1 MCRLL
6 YNKQVGRV
14 YLQEIAP
21 LVYGQISKLF
31 IMNGTNLFKI
41 ALRALANN
49 KLRAFLTMLGIIIG
63 VASVITM
70 LAIGQGSK
78 KSIQQQISEMGSNMI
93 IIHPGADMRGGVRQ
107 DASSMETLKQ
117 TDYDAIKDEC
127 NYISA
132 ISPSVS
138 SNGQWINGNN
148 NTQSSIYGVNQD
160 YLTIRQLKIA
170 DGEMF
175 TDSDIKTAA
184 KVCVLGQTVVDYL
197 FPDGSDPIGR
207 VVRFNSIPFRVIGVL
222 KKKGY
227 NSMGMDQ
234 DDLVLAPY
242 TTVMKRILA
251 QTYLSEIVCSAITE
265 EASEPAQDQI
275 TQILRRTHKL
285 KDATDTTEGD
295 DDDFNIRSQEEIS
308 SMMNSTMS
316 TITILLGSVAGISL
330 IVGGIG
336 IMNIMYVSVTERTR
350 EIGLRM
356 SVGARGIDILNQ
368 FLIEAILLS
377 VTGGIIGVILG
388 VSISVSLQ
396 QFAHVATQIEPWSII
411 MSFAVCTF
419 TGVFFGWYPA
429 KKAARLDPIEAIR
442 YE

>member
-1 MCRLL
+1 MNYQNLL
-6 YNKQVGRV
+6 
-14 YLQEIAP
+14 
-21 LVYGQISKLF
+21 
-31 IMNGTNLFKI
+31 KI
-41 ALRALANN
+41 ALRAIAAN
-49 KLRAFLTMLGIIIG
+49 KMRSFLTALGIIIG
-63 VASVITM
+63 IAAVITM

-78 KSIQQQISEMGSNMI
+78 ASIKANIAEMGSNMI
-93 IIHPGADMRGGVRQ
+93 MISPGADMRGGVRQ

-117 TDYDAIKDEC
+117 ADYQSIKEDC

-132 ISPSVS
+132 ISPTVNS
-138 SNGQWINGNN
+138 SGQWIYGNN

-160 YLTIRQLKIA
+160 YLSIRQLKVA

-175 TDSDIKTAA
+175 TDTDIKAAA
-184 KVCVLGQTVVDYL
+184 KVCILGQTVVDYL
-197 FPDGSDPIGR
+197 FPDGSDPIGK
-207 VVRFNSIPFRVIGVL
+207 VVRFNSIPFRVVGVL
-222 KKKGY
+222 QKKGY

-251 QTYLSEIVCSAITE
+251 QTYLGGIVCSAITE
-265 EASEPAQDQI
+265 EASQPAQDQI
-275 TQILRRTHKL
+275 SEILRRNHKL
-285 KDATDTTEGD
+285 KDATETTEAD
-295 DDDFNIRSQEEIS
+295 EDDFNIRSQEEIS

-316 TITILLGSVAGISL
+316 IIIILLGSVAGISL
-330 IVGGIG
+330 LVGGIG

-388 VSISVSLQ
+388 VSLSLSQ
-396 QFAHVATQIEPWSII
+396 NAFLHIATQIEPWSII

>member
-1 MCRLL
+1 MNYQNLL
-6 YNKQVGRV
+6 
-14 YLQEIAP
+14 
-21 LVYGQISKLF
+21 
-31 IMNGTNLFKI
+31 KI
-41 ALRALANN
+41 ALRAIAAN
-49 KLRAFLTMLGIIIG
+49 KMRSFLTALGIIIG
-63 VASVITM
+63 IAAVITM

-78 KSIQQQISEMGSNMI
+78 ASIKANIAEMGSNMI
-93 IIHPGADMRGGVRQ
+93 MISPGADMRGGVRQ

-117 TDYDAIKDEC
+117 ADYQSIKEDC

-132 ISPSVS
+132 ISPTVNS
-138 SNGQWINGNN
+138 SGQWIYGNN

-160 YLTIRQLKIA
+160 YLSIRQLKVA

-175 TDSDIKTAA
+175 TDTDIKAAA
-184 KVCVLGQTVVDYL
+184 KVCILGQTVVDYL
-197 FPDGSDPIGR
+197 FPDGSDPIGK
-207 VVRFNSIPFRVIGVL
+207 VVRFNNIPFRVIGVL
-222 KKKGY
+222 QKKGY

-251 QTYLSEIVCSAITE
+251 QTYLGGIVCSAITE
-265 EASEPAQDQI
+265 EASQPAQDQI
-275 TQILRRTHKL
+275 SEILRRNHKL
-285 KDATDTTEGD
+285 KDATETTEAD
-295 DDDFNIRSQEEIS
+295 EDDFNIRSQEEIS

-330 IVGGIG
+330 LVGGIG

-388 VSISVSLQ
+388 VSLSLSLNA
-396 QFAHVATQIEPWSII
+396 FLHIATQIEPWSII

>member
-1 MCRLL
+1 
-6 YNKQVGRV
+6 
-14 YLQEIAP
+14 
-21 LVYGQISKLF
+21 
-31 IMNGTNLFKI
+31 MNYQNLFKI
-41 ALRALANN
+41 AIRAIAAN
-49 KLRAFLTMLGIIIG
+49 KMRSFLTALGIIIG
-63 VASVITM
+63 IAAVITM

-78 KSIQQQISEMGSNMI
+78 ASIKANIAEMGSNMI
-93 IIHPGADMRGGVRQ
+93 MISPGADMRGGVRQ

-117 TDYDAIKDEC
+117 ADYQSIKDEC

-132 ISPSVS
+132 ISPTVNS
-138 SNGQWINGNN
+138 SGQWIYGNN

-160 YLTIRQLKIA
+160 YLSIRQLKVA

-175 TDSDIKTAA
+175 TDTDIKAA
-184 KVCVLGQTVVDYL
+184 SKVCILGQTVVNYL
-197 FPDGSDPIGR
+197 FPDGSDPIGK

-242 TTVMKRILA
+242 TTVMKRIMA
-251 QTYLSEIVCSAITE
+251 QTYLGGIVCSAITE
-265 EASEPAQDQI
+265 EASQPAQDQI
-275 TQILRRTHKL
+275 TEILRRNHKL
-285 KDATDTTEGD
+285 KDATDTTEADEDG
-295 DDDFNIRSQEEIS
+295 FNIRSQEEIS

-330 IVGGIG
+330 LVGGIG

-388 VSISVSLQ
+388 VSLSLSLNY
-396 QFAHVATQIEPWSII
+396 FFHIATQIEPWSII

>member
-1 MCRLL
+1 MNYQNLL
-6 YNKQVGRV
+6 
-14 YLQEIAP
+14 
-21 LVYGQISKLF
+21 
-31 IMNGTNLFKI
+31 KI
-41 ALRALANN
+41 ALRAIAAN
-49 KLRAFLTMLGIIIG
+49 KMRSFLTALGIIIG
-63 VASVITM
+63 IAAVITM

-78 KSIQQQISEMGSNMI
+78 ASIKANIAEMGSNMI
-93 IIHPGADMRGGVRQ
+93 MISPGADMRGGVRQ

-117 TDYDAIKDEC
+117 ADYQSIKEDC

-132 ISPSVS
+132 ISPTVNS
-138 SNGQWINGNN
+138 SGQWIYGNN

-160 YLTIRQLKIA
+160 YLSIRQLKVA

-175 TDSDIKTAA
+175 TDADIKAAA
-184 KVCVLGQTVVDYL
+184 KVCILGQTVVDYL
-197 FPDGSDPIGR
+197 FPDGSDPIGK
-207 VVRFNSIPFRVIGVL
+207 VVRFNSIPFRVVGVL
-222 KKKGY
+222 QKKGY

-251 QTYLSEIVCSAITE
+251 QTYLGGIVCSGITE
-265 EASEPAQDQI
+265 EASQPAQDQI
-275 TQILRRTHKL
+275 SEILRHNHKL
-285 KDATDTTEGD
+285 KDATETTEAD
-295 DDDFNIRSQEEIS
+295 EDDFNIRSQEEIS

-330 IVGGIG
+330 LVGGIG

-388 VSISVSLQ
+388 VSLSLILNA
-396 QFAHVATQIEPWSII
+396 FRHIATQIEPWSII

>member
-1 MCRLL
+1 
-6 YNKQVGRV
+6 
-14 YLQEIAP
+14 
-21 LVYGQISKLF
+21 
-31 IMNGTNLFKI
+31 MNYQNLFKI
-41 ALRALANN
+41 AIRAIAAN
-49 KLRAFLTMLGIIIG
+49 KMRSFLTALGIIIG
-63 VASVITM
+63 IAAVITM

-78 KSIQQQISEMGSNMI
+78 ASIKANIAEMGSNMI
-93 IIHPGADMRGGVRQ
+93 MIHPGADMRGGVRQ

-127 NYISA
+127 NYVSA

-285 KDATDTTEGD
+285 KDATNTTEGD

>member
-1 MCRLL
+1 MNYQNLL
-6 YNKQVGRV
+6 
-14 YLQEIAP
+14 
-21 LVYGQISKLF
+21 
-31 IMNGTNLFKI
+31 KI
-41 ALRALANN
+41 ALRAIAAN
-49 KLRAFLTMLGIIIG
+49 KMRSFLTALGIIIG
-63 VASVITM
+63 IAAVITM

-78 KSIQQQISEMGSNMI
+78 ASIKANIAEMGSNMI
-93 IIHPGADMRGGVRQ
+93 MISPGADMRGGVRQ

-117 TDYDAIKDEC
+117 ADYQSIKEDC

-132 ISPSVS
+132 ISPTVNS
-138 SNGQWINGNN
+138 SGQWIYGNN

-160 YLTIRQLKIA
+160 YLSIRQLKVA

-175 TDSDIKTAA
+175 TDTDIKAAA
-184 KVCVLGQTVVDYL
+184 KVCILGQTVVDYL
-197 FPDGSDPIGR
+197 FPDGSDPIGK
-207 VVRFNSIPFRVIGVL
+207 VVRFNSIPFRVVGVL
-222 KKKGY
+222 QKKGY

-251 QTYLSEIVCSAITE
+251 QTYLGGIVCSAITE
-265 EASEPAQDQI
+265 EASQPAQDQI
-275 TQILRRTHKL
+275 SEILRRNHKL
-285 KDATDTTEGD
+285 KDATETTEAD
-295 DDDFNIRSQEEIS
+295 EDDFNIRSQEEIS

-330 IVGGIG
+330 LVGGIG

-388 VSISVSLQ
+388 VSLSLSQ
-396 QFAHVATQIEPWSII
+396 NAFLHIATQIEPWSII

>member
-1 MCRLL
+1 
-6 YNKQVGRV
+6 
-14 YLQEIAP
+14 
-21 LVYGQISKLF
+21 
-31 IMNGTNLFKI
+31 MNYQNLFKI
-41 ALRALANN
+41 AIRAIAAN
-49 KLRAFLTMLGIIIG
+49 KMRSFLTALGIIIG
-63 VASVITM
+63 IAAVITM

-78 KSIQQQISEMGSNMI
+78 ASIKANIAEMGSNMI
-93 IIHPGADMRGGVRQ
+93 MISPGADMRGGVRQ

-117 TDYDAIKDEC
+117 ADYQSIKDEC

-132 ISPSVS
+132 ISTTVNS
-138 SNGQWINGNN
+138 SGQWIYGNN

-160 YLTIRQLKIA
+160 YLSIRQLKVA

-175 TDSDIKTAA
+175 TDTDIKAA
-184 KVCVLGQTVVDYL
+184 SKVCILGQTVVDYL
-197 FPDGSDPIGR
+197 FPDGSDPIGK

-242 TTVMKRILA
+242 TTVMKRIMA
-251 QTYLSEIVCSAITE
+251 QTYLGGIVCSAITE
-265 EASEPAQDQI
+265 EASQPAQDQI
-275 TQILRRTHKL
+275 TEILRRNHKL
-285 KDATDTTEGD
+285 KDATDTTEAD
-295 DDDFNIRSQEEIS
+295 EDDFNIRSQEEIS

-330 IVGGIG
+330 LVGGIG

-388 VSISVSLQ
+388 VSLSLSLSS
-396 QFAHVATQIEPWSII
+396 FFHIATQIEPWSII

>member
-1 MCRLL
+1 MNYQNLL
-6 YNKQVGRV
+6 
-14 YLQEIAP
+14 
-21 LVYGQISKLF
+21 
-31 IMNGTNLFKI
+31 KI
-41 ALRALANN
+41 ALRAIAAN
-49 KLRAFLTMLGIIIG
+49 KMRSFLTALGIIIG
-63 VASVITM
+63 IAAVITM

-78 KSIQQQISEMGSNMI
+78 ASIKANIAEMGSNMI
-93 IIHPGADMRGGVRQ
+93 MISPGADMRGGVRQ

-117 TDYDAIKDEC
+117 ADYQSIKEDC

-132 ISPSVS
+132 ISPTVNS
-138 SNGQWINGNN
+138 SGQWIYGNN

-160 YLTIRQLKIA
+160 YLSIRQLKVA

-175 TDSDIKTAA
+175 TDTDIKAAA
-184 KVCVLGQTVVDYL
+184 KVCILGQTVVDYL
-197 FPDGSDPIGR
+197 FPDGSDPIGK
-207 VVRFNSIPFRVIGVL
+207 VVRFNSIPFRVVGVL
-222 KKKGY
+222 QKKGY

-251 QTYLSEIVCSAITE
+251 QTYLGGIVCSAITE
-265 EASEPAQDQI
+265 EASQPAQDQI
-275 TQILRRTHKL
+275 SEILRRNHKL
-285 KDATDTTEGD
+285 KDATETTEAD
-295 DDDFNIRSQEEIS
+295 EDDFNIRSQEEIS

-330 IVGGIG
+330 LVGGIG
-336 IMNIMYVSVTERTR
+336 VMNIMYVSVTERTR

-388 VSISVSLQ
+388 VSLSLSLNA
-396 QFAHVATQIEPWSII
+396 FLHIATQIEPWSII

>member
-1 MCRLL
+1 
-6 YNKQVGRV
+6 
-14 YLQEIAP
+14 
-21 LVYGQISKLF
+21 
-31 IMNGTNLFKI
+31 MNYQNLFKI
-41 ALRALANN
+41 AIRAIAAN
-49 KLRAFLTMLGIIIG
+49 KMRSFLTALGIIIG
-63 VASVITM
+63 IAAVITM

-78 KSIQQQISEMGSNMI
+78 ASIKANIAEMGSNMI
-93 IIHPGADMRGGVRQ
+93 MISPGADMRGGVRQ

-117 TDYDAIKDEC
+117 ADYQSIKDEC

-132 ISPSVS
+132 ISPTVNS
-138 SNGQWINGNN
+138 SGQWIYGNN

-160 YLTIRQLKIA
+160 YLSIRQLKVA

-175 TDSDIKTAA
+175 TDTDIKAA
-184 KVCVLGQTVVDYL
+184 SKVCILGQTVVDYL
-197 FPDGSDPIGR
+197 FPDGSVPIGK

-242 TTVMKRILA
+242 TTVMKRIMA
-251 QTYLSEIVCSAITE
+251 QTYLGGIVCSAITE
-265 EASEPAQDQI
+265 EASQPAQDQI
-275 TQILRRTHKL
+275 TEILRRNHKL
-285 KDATDTTEGD
+285 KDATDTTEAD
-295 DDDFNIRSQEEIS
+295 EDDFNIRSQEEIS

-330 IVGGIG
+330 LVGGIG

-388 VSISVSLQ
+388 VSLSLSLNY
-396 QFAHVATQIEPWSII
+396 FFHIATQIEPWSII

>member
-1 MCRLL
+1 
-6 YNKQVGRV
+6 
-14 YLQEIAP
+14 
-21 LVYGQISKLF
+21 
-31 IMNGTNLFKI
+31 MNYQNLFKI
-41 ALRALANN
+41 AIRAIAAN
-49 KLRAFLTMLGIIIG
+49 KMRSFLTALGIIIG
-63 VASVITM
+63 IAAVITM

-78 KSIQQQISEMGSNMI
+78 ASIKANIAEMGSNMI
-93 IIHPGADMRGGVRQ
+93 MISPGADMRGGVRQ

-117 TDYDAIKDEC
+117 ADYQSIKDEC

-132 ISPSVS
+132 ISPTVNS
-138 SNGQWINGNN
+138 SGQWIYGNN

-160 YLTIRQLKIA
+160 YLSIRQLKVA

-175 TDSDIKTAA
+175 TDTDIKAA
-184 KVCVLGQTVVDYL
+184 SKVCILGQTVVDYL
-197 FPDGSDPIGR
+197 FPDGSDPIGK

-242 TTVMKRILA
+242 TTVMKRIMA
-251 QTYLSEIVCSAITE
+251 QTYLGGIVCSAITE
-265 EASEPAQDQI
+265 EAYQPAQDQI
-275 TQILRRTHKL
+275 TEILRRNHKL
-285 KDATDTTEGD
+285 KDATDTTEAD
-295 DDDFNIRSQEEIS
+295 EDDFNIRSQEEIS

-330 IVGGIG
+330 LVGGIG

-388 VSISVSLQ
+388 VSLSLSLNY
-396 QFAHVATQIEPWSII
+396 FFHIATQIEPWSII

>member
-1 MCRLL
+1 
-6 YNKQVGRV
+6 
-14 YLQEIAP
+14 
-21 LVYGQISKLF
+21 
-31 IMNGTNLFKI
+31 MNYTNLFKI
-41 ALRALANN
+41 ALRAIFAN
-49 KLRAFLTMLGIIIG
+49 KMRSFLTALGIIIG

-78 KSIQQQISEMGSNMI
+78 RSIQANIAEMGSNMI
-93 IIHPGADMRGGVRQ
+93 MISPGADMRGGVRQ
-107 DASSMETLKQ
+107 DPSAMETLKL
-117 TDYDAIKDEC
+117 TDYQSIKDEC
-127 NYISA
+127 NYIKA
-132 ISPSVS
+132 ISPTVNS
-138 SNGQWINGNN
+138 SGQWISGNN
-148 NTQSSIYGVNQD
+148 NTQSTIYGVNRD
-160 YLTIRQLKIA
+160 YLDIRQLCVD

-175 TDSDIKTAA
+175 TDQDIKSSA
-184 KVCVLGQTVVDYL
+184 KVCILGRTVVDYL
-197 FPDGSDPIGR
+197 FPGGTDPVGK
-207 VVRFNSIPFRVIGVL
+207 VVRFNSIPFRVVGVL

-251 QTYLSEIVCSAITE
+251 QTYLGGIVCSAITE
-265 EASEPAQDQI
+265 GVTDKATDQI
-275 TQILRRTHKL
+275 TTILRRNHKL
-285 KDATDTTEGD
+285 KDATDTTEAD
-295 DDDFNIRSQEEIS
+295 DDDFNIRSQEELS
-308 SMMNSTMS
+308 SMMNSTTNML
-316 TITILLGSVAGISL
+316 TILLGCVAGISL

-368 FLIEAILLS
+368 FLIEAVMLS
-377 VTGGIIGVILG
+377 VTGGLIGVCLG
-388 VSISVSLQ
+388 VGSSYAVKAL
-396 QFAHVATQIEPWSII
+396 AHWPIYIEFWTII

>member
-1 MCRLL
+1 
-6 YNKQVGRV
+6 
-14 YLQEIAP
+14 
-21 LVYGQISKLF
+21 
-31 IMNGTNLFKI
+31 MNYQNLFKI
-41 ALRALANN
+41 AIRAIAAN
-49 KLRAFLTMLGIIIG
+49 KMRSFLTALGIIIG
-63 VASVITM
+63 IAAVITM

-78 KSIQQQISEMGSNMI
+78 ASIKANIAEMGSNMI
-93 IIHPGADMRGGVRQ
+93 MISPGADMRGGVRQ

-117 TDYDAIKDEC
+117 ADYQSIKDEC

-132 ISPSVS
+132 ISPTVNS
-138 SNGQWINGNN
+138 SGQWIYGNN

-160 YLTIRQLKIA
+160 YLSIRQLKVA

-175 TDSDIKTAA
+175 TDTDIKAA
-184 KVCVLGQTVVDYL
+184 SKVCILGQTVVDYL
-197 FPDGSDPIGR
+197 FPDGSDPIGK

-242 TTVMKRILA
+242 TTVMKRIMA
-251 QTYLSEIVCSAITE
+251 QTYLGGIVCSAITE
-265 EASEPAQDQI
+265 EASQPAQDQI
-275 TQILRRTHKL
+275 TEILRRNHKL
-285 KDATDTTEGD
+285 KDATDTTEAD
-295 DDDFNIRSQEEIS
+295 EDDFNIRSQEEIS

-330 IVGGIG
+330 LVGGIG

-388 VSISVSLQ
+388 VSLSLCLNY
-396 QFAHVATQIEPWSII
+396 FFHIATQIEPWSII